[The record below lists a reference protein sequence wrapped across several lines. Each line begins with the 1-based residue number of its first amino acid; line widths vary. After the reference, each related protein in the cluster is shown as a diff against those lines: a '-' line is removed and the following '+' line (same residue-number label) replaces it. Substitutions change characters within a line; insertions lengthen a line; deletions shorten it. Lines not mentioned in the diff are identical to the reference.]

1 MKYGEICAQGDE
13 MSFVLAIFRS
23 RFATLSFAKMLRENN
38 VPVAVINTPHK
49 LAESCGLSVK
59 FAQEY
64 FLIAQRLLAKSNLMR
79 NFAGF
84 YGFVQRNG
92 LFEVVKM

>member
-1 MKYGEICAQGDE
+1 

-38 VPVAVINTPHK
+38 VPVAVINTPQK
-49 LAESCGLSVK
+49 LSASCGLSVK

-64 FLIAQRLLAKSNLMR
+64 FSLAQSLVAKSNLMR

-84 YGFVQRNG
+84 YVFVQRNG
-92 LFEVVKM
+92 IFDVIKK